1 MRRISKKTR
10 QITGIGSVAVAI
22 SIIVVMIVLWLV
34 RPEQGFRFLN
44 ELLMIGALIAIIPTA
59 ILDYQHNRWIDSIE
73 DQLPVLVRG
82 IAESQETG
90 VTIVEA
96 LERVVESKMVRG
108 PLADEVEKMTIQ
120 MSWGLSF
127 EEALNTFQDR
137 VNSSAVNR
145 FCALVLEASYSG
157 GRIRKVF
164 IATSGFMAEMREMD
178 RETSSQMRPYLII
191 VYTAFLVLVF
201 TAIILVKSFFEPL
214 QGTPQMISPI
224 DLPRVEE
231 YKDFFYRA
239 MIISGIMGGLMA
251 GKISGLRT
259 LGGLKHAIT
268 QLALGYVIFF
278 IFIPPNWMVVA

>member
-1 MRRISKKTR
+1 M
-10 QITGIGSVAVAI
+10 
-22 SIIVVMIVLWLV
+22 WLV

-44 ELLMIGALIAIIPTA
+44 ELLVVCALIAIIPTA
-59 ILDYQHNRWIDSIE
+59 ILDYQHYRWIDSIE

-96 LERVVESKMVRG
+96 LERVVENKMVRG
-108 PLADEVEKMTIQ
+108 PLADEVEKLTIQ

-127 EEALNTFQDR
+127 EEALNTFRDR
-137 VNSSAVNR
+137 IGSSAVNR

-191 VYTAFLVLVF
+191 VYTA
-201 TAIILVKSFFEPL
+201 
-214 QGTPQMISPI
+214 
-224 DLPRVEE
+224 LPRARLHLHHPRE
-231 YKDFFYRA
+231 F
-239 MIISGIMGGLMA
+239 L
-251 GKISGLRT
+251 LRT
-259 LGGLKHAIT
+259 APGNSSDVQPYCVT
-268 QLALGYVIFF
+268 
-278 IFIPPNWMVVA
+278 PR